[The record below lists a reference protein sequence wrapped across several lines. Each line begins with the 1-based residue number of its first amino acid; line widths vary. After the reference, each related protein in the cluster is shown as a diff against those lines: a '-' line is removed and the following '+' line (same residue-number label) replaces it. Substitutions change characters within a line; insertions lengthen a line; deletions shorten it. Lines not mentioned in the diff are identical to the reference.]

1 MAKKEEARLRK
12 GRSSRSKPLQMDMD
26 LDEADETKADEEEE
40 SSSTSEEPSPLSTL
54 DEPVR
59 QVLEGMREQRM
70 SMCQSLRQYVFVH
83 RAIVEGA
90 IQIVDEL
97 NESVER
103 QRAEAAATT
112 ASLPKSEHAMDI
124 SVPPTPNRTL
134 PAIALE
140 SPTSPFPRKD
150 ITFHLGTLPS
160 PAPDFLRPSGLG
172 SKRLASPTE
181 LLRTDVH
188 GDHTISKRPSLKR
201 INKSYGS
208 PSAPNPA
215 A

>member
-1 MAKKEEARLRK
+1 MAKKEDARLRK
-12 GRSSRSKPLQMDMD
+12 GRSARSKPLEMDVD
-26 LDEADETKADEEEE
+26 LKEADEEE

-83 RAIVEGA
+83 RVIIEGA
-90 IQIVDEL
+90 LQIVDEL
-97 NESVER
+97 NDAVER
-103 QRAEAAATT
+103 QRAAVAAAL
-112 ASLPKSEHAMDI
+112 SSPVKSEHAMDI
-124 SVPPTPNRTL
+124 SVPHTPNVVPPTTYM
-134 PAIALE
+134 ALD
-140 SPTSPFPRKD
+140 SPTSPLSRRKD
-150 ITFHLGTLPS
+150 PFQLGGLPPPS
-160 PAPDFLRPSGLG
+160 IDFLRPSGLG

-201 INKSYGS
+201 MDKSLDS
-208 PSAPNPA
+208 TTASNSFSS
-215 A
+215 